1 MRCCDCVM
9 FTTRELS
16 RVVMFGQLQQQQITG
31 RHDAP
36 DWTSRNDDG
45 ALGKINNSL
54 PTRPVAT
61 QRTSTGRENID
72 QSVICISIIFN
83 IQCPHT
89 HNISQQSFIYERTQV
104 VDWLSCPPSVLF
116 RMMRQSGPR
125 SVIQISRTA
134 SSSIIFCD
142 DQYKPIQPAW

>member
-1 MRCCDCVM
+1 M
-9 FTTRELS
+9 FITRELS
-16 RVVMFGQLQQQQITG
+16 RVVMFGQLHQQQITG

-61 QRTSTGRENID
+61 QRTSTDRENID
-72 QSVICISIIFN
+72 QSVICISIIFY

-104 VDWLSCPPSVLF
+104 VEWLSCPPSVLF